1 MIYHFRPY
9 SVDKQFADAINTH
22 CNLVPNQDDWIVIT
36 DGDMMFLTP
45 DWGVIIDKA
54 IKDHGNEYDL
64 LGCWVNRVNPTSK
77 QILVNDAYDDLTI
90 MPHYELARFQSE
102 CSNIIRKIDKIGGFF
117 MCFKKATWDKVG
129 GFKQNTKW
137 FDIDFCNSITN
148 SGGKIG
154 LINQLYVFHLYRPWA
169 KNPATDS
176 RHLNP

>member
-22 CNLVPNQDDWIVIT
+22 CNLVPNPDDWIVIT

-45 DWGVIIDKA
+45 DWGVIIDRA

-64 LGCWVNRVNPTSK
+64 LGCWVNRVNPTSGQFNAK
-77 QILVNDAYDDLTI
+77 DHYSVALAASQIEA
-90 MPHYELARFQSE
+90 
-102 CSNIIRKIDKIGGFF
+102 NITVTDKIGGFF

-137 FDIDFCNSITN
+137 VDIDFCNSITN